1 MCLALK
7 ISATISLNL
16 GLLLGVDALSLP
28 CPQIAATADVVLRTE
43 FTVGEKEICDKTSGV
58 EMKYYHVGSK
68 CDCIPT
74 LQTPIS
80 SLPQLSM
87 LHFKCLL
94 TQILRVSMRYSDR
107 KSECSSMRGHG
118 DHPDL

>member
-7 ISATISLNL
+7 ISTTISLNL

-28 CPQIAATADVVLRTE
+28 CPQIAATADMVLRTE
-43 FTVGEKEICDKTSGV
+43 FTVGEKGICDKTSGV
-58 EMKYYHVGSK
+58 EMKCYHVGSK
-68 CDCIPT
+68 PT

-94 TQILRVSMRYSDR
+94 AQILRVSMRYSDR

>member
-58 EMKYYHVGSK
+58 EMKVLPCGFEVRLHTDVTNPYKFFASALYAA
-68 CDCIPT
+68 
-74 LQTPIS
+74 LQV
-80 SLPQLSM
+80 
-87 LHFKCLL
+87 FAD
-94 TQILRVSMRYSDR
+94 SDP
-107 KSECSSMRGHG
+107 EGFYAI
-118 DHPDL
+118 